1 MTSFIVKLSNDSIS
15 PRKGE
20 KKMNKILVVTALSI
34 AIILAVWAI
43 FEPFTPF
50 PLETRSNNAPIP
62 AQAETGGMLA
72 NVQPKGAAIPATG
85 ADFKVAPMFDAWGA
99 VISDP
104 SGTLLNAN
112 KSKGAAVPVTSADF
126 KVAPMFD
133 AWGAVISDPSG
144 TLLNAND
151 R

>member
-1 MTSFIVKLSNDSIS
+1 
-15 PRKGE
+15 
-20 KKMNKILVVTALSI
+20 
-34 AIILAVWAI
+34 
-43 FEPFTPF
+43 
-50 PLETRSNNAPIP
+50 
-62 AQAETGGMLA
+62 
-72 NVQPKGAAIPATG
+72 
-85 ADFKVAPMFDAWGA
+85 MFDAWGA